1 MNSCMPIKQINPWR
15 REWLPT
21 PVFWPGEFHGQKSL
35 VGYSPC
41 GHKEL
46 VTTEQLHFKTVNL
59 IIWTISWKG
68 TNTELDTRRNTNLN
82 KPVTIKETGLT
93 NEQKNFQQ
101 RKAQAHMASLLHSN
115 TSQTSIKKMK
125 AEATFLNS
133 TLDQHCP
140 DFKTR
145 QRYLKKKKIDIP
157 YEHRYKNLQK

>member
-1 MNSCMPIKQINPWR
+1 MNNCMPIKQIIPWR
-15 REWLPT
+15 REWLPI
-21 PVFWPGEFHGQKSL
+21 PVFWPGEFHGHKSL
-35 VGYSPC
+35 VGYSPW

-46 VTTEQLHFKTVNL
+46 DMTEQLHFKTVNL
-59 IIWTISWKG
+59 IIQTISWKG
-68 TNTELDTRRNTNLN
+68 TNTELDTRRNTNLH

-101 RKAQAHMASLLHSN
+101 RKAQAHMASLLNSN
-115 TSQTSIKKMK
+115 TSQTAIKKMK
-125 AEATFLNS
+125 AEETFLNS

-157 YEHRYKNLQK
+157 YEHRHKNLQK